1 MEQFQP
7 DHTLFGAIR
16 QGIEGIPIEI
26 QARFFPGGQKKAWSL
41 QITGLPGP
49 EIRECCARIEG
60 AFAKCCFPPPHGQI
74 LINLAPAGLPKYGT
88 SLDLP
93 IALISLQAAGFIRDW
108 PPDMERSHVLFGELG
123 LHGDVRR
130 IPGALPAA
138 HAASNG
144 QCLIVPQGNE
154 LEAAMVRA
162 VPGKG
167 DVHVSTVAALT
178 DAVAYARG
186 HRALPAARFG
196 REAEYSRASRPAPD
210 FANIK
215 GQTRAKRALEIAA
228 AGGHNVLM
236 VGPPGEGKSLL
247 ASALPGI
254 LPPLSS
260 SDKVELTKIYSAKS
274 LIQEDGALIV
284 DRPYRIIHHTA
295 SRNSMVGGGS
305 GIPEPGEISLAHRGV
320 LFLDE
325 LPEFPRS
332 SLEALRQP
340 MEAGEITISR
350 VGQTLS
356 FPAQFTFV
364 AAMNPCPCGFG
375 GQYQCLDCLSI
386 QDSPMQACRRCGGQ
400 KLRERC
406 SCTPQQ
412 VARYRKKIS
421 GPLLDRIDMKVA
433 VDPVDLEE
441 RFAASTAEP
450 SGTIRERVAAARER
464 QAHRYTGTPVPCNA
478 FIPGGQVSRWCTFDE
493 PGFDAYRTAVAKLNL
508 STRATD
514 KLAKLSRTV
523 ADLAGEEKI
532 APTHVN
538 EAVELLGTDLLG

>member
-1 MEQFQP
+1 MQDFQA
-7 DHTLFGAIR
+7 DHTLLGAIQ
-16 QGIEGIPIEI
+16 QGIDGVAIEI
-26 QARFFPGGQKKAWSL
+26 QARFFPRQGKRGWTLK
-41 QITGLPGP
+41 ITGLPGP
-49 EIRECCARIEG
+49 AVKECCARIEG
-60 AFAKCCFPPPHGQI
+60 SFAKCGFPAPQGEV

-108 PPDMERSHVLFGELG
+108 PPEMERGHVFFGELG
-123 LHGDVRR
+123 LHGEVRR

-138 HAASNG
+138 HAATSG
-144 QCLIVPQGNE
+144 QHLIVPAGNE

-167 DVHVSTVAALT
+167 DVQVSTVGTLT
-178 DAVAYARG
+178 DAVGYARG
-186 HRALPAARFG
+186 HRAVQTARFG
-196 REAEYSRASRPAPD
+196 REAPYARASQPAAD
-210 FANIK
+210 FADIK
-215 GQTRAKRALEIAA
+215 GQVRAKRALEIAA

-254 LPPLSS
+254 LPALTS
-260 SDKVELTKIYSAKS
+260 SDKVELTNIYSAKA
-274 LIQEDGALIV
+274 LIHEDGALVV
-284 DRPYRIIHHTA
+284 DRPYRVIHHTA
-295 SRNSMVGGGS
+295 SRNSVVGGGS

-332 SLEALRQP
+332 VLEALRQP
-340 MEAGEITISR
+340 METGEITISR
-350 VGQTLS
+350 VGLTLS

-364 AAMNPCPCGFG
+364 AAMNPCPCGFA
-375 GQYQCLDCLSI
+375 GQYQCFDCLSI
-386 QDSPMQACRRCGGQ
+386 QDSVMDGCQRCGGQ
-400 KLRERC
+400 RLRERC

-412 VARYRKKIS
+412 IARYRKRIS

-433 VDPVDLEE
+433 VEPVDLESK
-441 RFAASTAEP
+441 FADAASE
-450 SGTIRERVAAARER
+450 SSKSIRSRVTAARDL
-464 QAHRYTGTPVPCNA
+464 QAGRYQGTPVSCNA
-478 FIPGGQVSRWCTFDE
+478 FIPGGQVARWCAFDE
-493 PGFDAYRTAVAKLNL
+493 AGFEAYRELVTKLSL

-523 ADLAGEEKI
+523 ADLAAEERI
-532 APTHVN
+532 TAVHVN
-538 EAVELLGTDLLG
+538 EAAELLGTDVLG